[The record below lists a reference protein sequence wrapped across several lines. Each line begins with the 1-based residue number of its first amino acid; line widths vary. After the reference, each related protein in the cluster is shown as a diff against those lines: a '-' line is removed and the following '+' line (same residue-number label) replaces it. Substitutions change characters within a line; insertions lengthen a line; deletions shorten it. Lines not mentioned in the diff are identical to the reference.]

1 MLNEYVSEL
10 DYKLLSLIVTEI
22 GNLPMC
28 SGSFKGAIIKFGKE
42 AVTKED
48 DYPRSILT
56 NEGLSLLSG
65 SIIFG
70 NLNALVLPI
79 SIVMSLKIGENSG
92 GPELGTIAIAITGGG
107 GVDGG
112 GGVAAFFVILTVN

>member
-1 MLNEYVSEL
+1 
-10 DYKLLSLIVTEI
+10 
-22 GNLPMC
+22 MC

-56 NEGLSLLSG
+56 NEALSLLSG

-70 NLNALVLPI
+70 NLNALVLPN
-79 SIVMSLKIGENSG
+79 SIVISLKTGENSG
-92 GPELGTIAIAITGGG
+92 GPELGKISITITA
-107 GVDGG
+107 GG
-112 GGVAAFFVILTVN
+112 GGVATLFVMMTVN